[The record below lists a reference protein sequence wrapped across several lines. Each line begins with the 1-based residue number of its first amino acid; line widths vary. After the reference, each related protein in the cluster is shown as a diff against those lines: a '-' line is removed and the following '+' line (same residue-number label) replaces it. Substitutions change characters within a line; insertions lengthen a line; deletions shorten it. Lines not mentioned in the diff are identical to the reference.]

1 MFESQ
6 NTERNSMK
14 KTVTAA
20 LDYRRGGNPVTLQ
33 GDQRP
38 KMDHIKAETEST
50 TSKLTLVLEGPHS
63 REASN
68 RIFGGPRIAHVELD
82 SDPRDQASEK
92 EIVELNAEEVINR
105 HKTRLISYLLVLG
118 REKIIVKGWSHLI
131 AGDPKVG
138 KTELITRIITEW
150 DKEKILYITEET
162 EELWSF
168 RLSNLPRDCKR
179 RNHIVFGF
187 ALGATPETIRKRILE
202 GNETVVIIDTIRN
215 FFRFTDETDNSEVN
229 RVLTPFIKVGR
240 DTKKTI
246 LFVHHTRKQGGKKGK
261 AIAGGHAF
269 LGSVDIAIQL
279 NRKGNT
285 EQRELTGQG
294 RLIEIED
301 FIYERSQ
308 DGSFVALGAAK
319 DVSFDVVKKRVM
331 EVLGEKWKTTK
342 EVLDALDGR
351 RPSLDLV
358 TNALNALAT
367 EEVIER
373 KPPIS
378 DGKRRGVVYQWRL
391 LNAKTAVGSS
401 RLRKK
406 PILKLVK
413 KEGRNK

>member
-1 MFESQ
+1 MFKSQ
-6 NTERNSMK
+6 NAERKTMK

-20 LDYRRGGNPVTLQ
+20 LDYRRGGNPVTNLQ
-33 GDQRP
+33 GEQKPASDQS
-38 KMDHIKAETEST
+38 KTETEST
-50 TSKLTLVLEGPHS
+50 MIVANNKVALALEGLPAL
-63 REASN
+63 EVSN
-68 RIFGGPRIAHVELD
+68 RLFGGPRIAHVELD

-92 EIVELNAEEVINR
+92 DIVELNAEEVINR
-105 HKTRLISYLLVLG
+105 HKTRSISYLPVLG

-162 EELWSF
+162 VELWSF
-168 RLSNLPRDCKR
+168 RLSHLPRDSKR
-179 RNHIVFGF
+179 QNHIVFGF
-187 ALGATPETIRKRILE
+187 ALGATPETIRKRISE

-229 RVLTPFIKVGR
+229 RVLTPFIKAAR

-246 LFVHHTRKQGGKKGK
+246 LFIHHTRKKGGQKGK

-269 LGSVDIAIQL
+269 LGSVDIAIEL

-319 DVSFDVVKKRVM
+319 DVSLDGVKKRIT
-331 EVLGEKWKTTK
+331 EVLSTEWKSTREVGFALDSPK
-342 EVLDALDGR
+342 PSPDQVLKALEVLAKEKRVERDPPFSQGK
-351 RPSLDLV
+351 V
-358 TNALNALAT
+358 QGAT
-367 EEVIER
+367 Y
-373 KPPIS
+373 K
-378 DGKRRGVVYQWRL
+378 WR
-391 LNAKTAVGSS
+391 
-401 RLRKK
+401 
-406 PILKLVK
+406 VK
-413 KEGRNK
+413 KTK